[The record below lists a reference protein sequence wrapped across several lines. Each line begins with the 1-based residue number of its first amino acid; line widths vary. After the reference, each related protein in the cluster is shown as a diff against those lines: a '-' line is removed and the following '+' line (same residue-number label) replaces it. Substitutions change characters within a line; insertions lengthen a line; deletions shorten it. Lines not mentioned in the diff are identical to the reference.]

1 MKKKIIISLISLIG
15 IICIIFI
22 VDLVNIKL
30 NDKPIIILKT
40 KEGSDQIYYGLFY
53 DTYNLYNL

>member
-40 KEGSDQIYYGLFY
+40 KEVVIKYIMGYSMIHIIAY
-53 DTYNLYNL
+53 